1 MPHVPALVVGSL
13 LGRLPYG
20 MSSLSLVLFLVAQ
33 TGSFAAAGAV
43 AAAGAMAAA
52 LGAPLLGRVIDRRG
66 QTAVL
71 LVAVAVHTVGLLAI
85 VAVGRADAPV
95 PVLAVLAAV
104 SGAATPPLSPCLRA
118 LWPVLLGDRGA
129 VRTALALDALVIE
142 AVFIGG
148 PLAVAVIVAIASP
161 STALVVA
168 AALALAGTL
177 LFAVQPPSREWRG
190 SGRRGRGPSPL
201 VAAGIRTLLIGA
213 CGVGIVFGALEVA
226 LPAFGAE
233 RGQPG
238 IAGVALAAVAAGSV
252 VGGLTYGVRTGGLAP
267 SVGDTSAGDA
277 SAAGTQDVRPLY
289 LALIAVLPLAVAL
302 LLLADSVLALLVLA
316 PLAGLAIA
324 PLTAAEN
331 ELAGTVAPP
340 GTVTEAYAWMLT
352 ALVGGIAAGN
362 ALAGALVESA
372 GWRTALAVACGCAL
386 LGALVTFARRHTLT
400 QT

>member
-1 MPHVPALVVGSL
+1 MPHAPALVVGSL
-13 LGRLPYG
+13 LGRMPYG
-20 MSSLSLVLFLVAQ
+20 MSSLCLVLFLVAQ
-33 TGSFAAAGAV
+33 TGSFGAAGVV
-43 AAAGAMAAA
+43 AAAAALAAA

-66 QTAVL
+66 QTTVL
-71 LVAVAVHTVGLLAI
+71 LAAVAVHTAGLITI

-95 PVLAVLAAV
+95 IVLAVLAAV
-104 SGAATPPLSPCLRA
+104 TGAATPPLSPCLRT

-161 STALVVA
+161 SAGLLVA

-177 LFAVQPPSREWRG
+177 LFAVQPPSRDWRG
-190 SGRRGRGPSPL
+190 SARRGRGPSPL

-213 CGVGIVFGALEVA
+213 FGLGIVFGTLEVA

-238 IAGVALAAVAAGSV
+238 IAGIALAAIAAGSA
-252 VGGLTYGVRTGGLAP
+252 VGGLTYGARAGG
-267 SVGDTSAGDA
+267 TSAGAA
-277 SAAGTQDVRPLY
+277 STGAADVRPLY
-289 LALIAVLPLAVAL
+289 LALIAALPLAVAP
-302 LLLADSVLALLVLA
+302 LLLADSVLTLLILA

-352 ALVGGIAAGN
+352 ALVGGVGAGN
-362 ALAGALVESA
+362 ALAGALVEAA

-386 LGALVTFARRHTLT
+386 LGAVVTLARRHTLT
-400 QT
+400 SS